1 MCHLQH
7 KLIGF
12 YNRNEKCLQRGTDWT
27 FEESGLRFVFKRFL
41 RLCTCILTVCLC
53 MATLTEVFPC
63 FFLSCKANV
72 RAKTGHGPHSSQLLC
87 CMYCLFYVV
96 LCIVSVYMCTVLPP
110 SGGYPIAVNKYII
123 SYPGQVV
130 IKQPTY
136 PLYVTEQNI
145 TRRANRSNASK
156 TAQLPRDHLKTT

>member
-1 MCHLQH
+1 MYFTIITFFHILYV
-7 KLIGF
+7 LYFITVYMVLF
-12 YNRNEKCLQRGTDWT
+12 LFNNVIYVFLLLCL
-27 FEESGLRFVFKRFL
+27 
-41 RLCTCILTVCLC
+41 CILIVCLC